1 MKSFR
6 FTGLVSDTS
15 VRYGHAFKMNYSVQ
29 RSFHM
34 ILMVPHRTFIQS
46 LPDELEVVSYFFFS
60 IFFNE
65 ILYFLNFVLWK
76 SFYEN
81 SCIILEKISEK
92 RNFKQKKKSIF
103 FKIINKTPNHKFDY
117 F

>member
-1 MKSFR
+1 MKSFG

-60 IFFNE
+60 IFFTKFCTLE
-65 ILYFLNFVLWK
+65 ILRFENLFTK
-76 SFYEN
+76 SCALLCRKFP
-81 SCIILEKISEK
+81 
-92 RNFKQKKKSIF
+92 KKEI
-103 FKIINKTPNHKFDY
+103 
-117 F
+117 

>member
-46 LPDELEVVSYFFFS
+46 LPDELEVVSYFFLFY
-60 IFFNE
+60 FFTKFCILE
-65 ILYFLNFVLWK
+65 ILYFL
-76 SFYEN
+76 
-81 SCIILEKISEK
+81 
-92 RNFKQKKKSIF
+92 RNLLHF
-103 FKIINKTPNHKFDY
+103 FG
-117 F
+117 

>member
-46 LPDELEVVSYFFFS
+46 LPDELEVVSYCFLFYFFTKFC
-60 IFFNE
+60 ILE
-65 ILYFLNFVLWK
+65 ILYFLRKLLHFWVEIFRK
-76 SFYEN
+76 KKFQT
-81 SCIILEKISEK
+81 EKIEK
-92 RNFKQKKKSIF
+92 NSK
-103 FKIINKTPNHKFDY
+103 
-117 F
+117 